1 MGSPKFPRK
10 KYTTPFH
17 PWKEDRIKS
26 ERELMKKY
34 GLKNHKEVWKAKTY
48 LGKYRGHARELLAKM
63 GAKEDP
69 QVKKESDQLLLH
81 LTKMGILS
89 AGSSLDDVLALETES
104 VLSRRLQTLV
114 YLKGLSTTPDQ
125 SRQLI
130 NHGHIAIGERKV
142 TIPSYMVIKDE
153 ENKIGYTGISPLNEL
168 SHPARPKIDVYK
180 TGVTAVK
187 EEKAEEPPKSKE
199 ASDRKEGKT
208 KEVKKED
215 IESAKEEKTDVSEK
229 IKEETTKEKP
239 AVEKETT
246 EPKKDLKKSPES
258 KEASDRKEEKTKEG
272 KKEDIES
279 AKEEKT
285 DASEKI
291 TEETTK
297 EKPAVEKET
306 TEPAEQSKST
316 KQEKPAK
323 EEKPEPP
330 SKAEE
335 EKPVEE
341 KTEPV
346 KKSETGNKNAKET
359 NKKKGAR

>member
-48 LGKYRGHARELLAKM
+48 LGKYRGQARELLAKM

-81 LTKMGILS
+81 LTRMGILS

-114 YLKGLSTTPDQ
+114 YLKGLSTTPDH

-142 TIPSYMVIKDE
+142 TIPSYIVIKDE

-168 SHPARPKIDVYK
+168 SHPARPKTDVYK

-187 EEKAEEPPKSKE
+187 EEKAEEPPESKE

-215 IESAKEEKTDVSEK
+215 IESAK
-229 IKEETTKEKP
+229 
-239 AVEKETT
+239 
-246 EPKKDLKKSPES
+246 
-258 KEASDRKEEKTKEG
+258 
-272 KKEDIES
+272 
-279 AKEEKT
+279 
-285 DASEKI
+285 
-291 TEETTK
+291 EETTK

-335 EKPVEE
+335 EKPAEE

-359 NKKKGAR
+359 NKKKGER